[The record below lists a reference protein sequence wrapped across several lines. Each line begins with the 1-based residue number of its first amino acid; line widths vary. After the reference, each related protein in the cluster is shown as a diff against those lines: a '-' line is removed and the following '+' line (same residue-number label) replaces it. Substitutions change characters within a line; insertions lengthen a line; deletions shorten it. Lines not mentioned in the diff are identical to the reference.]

1 MDDSGT
7 LEGTSTVTGQ
17 QHPLTHSHI
26 QPFNHSTIQLTYQ
39 PIKLPF
45 LQSVTSPN
53 NFLSI
58 TPLNT
63 HPITCRMSSDL
74 TAMRWQLIRTIEAD
88 QLLEQENIELRQKLK
103 SCEEQLG
110 QVTVAHR
117 EACAKIAIGMER
129 TVSQLRSDIGDTR
142 SQYFVEMDLMK
153 QGFKEVAG
161 QLGQMSRKNKELR
174 QQSEALAVANARLQN
189 DLEKSCSHSDKK
201 TGHLSGE

>member
-1 MDDSGT
+1 
-7 LEGTSTVTGQ
+7 
-17 QHPLTHSHI
+17 
-26 QPFNHSTIQLTYQ
+26 
-39 PIKLPF
+39 
-45 LQSVTSPN
+45 
-53 NFLSI
+53 
-58 TPLNT
+58 
-63 HPITCRMSSDL
+63 MSSDL